1 VVELFTGAKDKYY
14 NDAWQSF
21 LHIWLMHVMA
31 LHHKYLYDPV
41 ALSTTSA
48 VLLRFAG
55 DVLSHSHVHDN
66 K

>member
-1 VVELFTGAKDKYY
+1 
-14 NDAWQSF
+14 
-21 LHIWLMHVMA
+21 MHVMA

-66 K
+66 KWLVSGYLCEGQ